1 MTFIYLIPFASLAVS
16 CIAAISTPA
25 PLPNPHRVITD
36 TNLDTGISFF
46 NTTLSESLAV
56 KQDVGGSLF
65 RLGYIT
71 GRTPNTLNGTDIT
84 DYIDY
89 LKTASVPPITLPDG
103 RGMMWYIDTPPGE
116 GSPAHR
122 TVSLD
127 VVIQVAGEIEVTLE
141 SGKKCIQVAGGI
153 PKITHPESGEKR
165 IQKPGDMLIQ
175 RATTHT
181 WKNPSND
188 TWARM
193 VGVMY
198 SSNPVILNNGT
209 VLGASGL

>member
-1 MTFIYLIPFASLAVS
+1 MTNV

-141 SGKKCIQVAGGI
+141 SG
-153 PKITHPESGEKR
+153 EKR

>member
-141 SGKKCIQVAGGI
+141 SG
-153 PKITHPESGEKR
+153 EKR